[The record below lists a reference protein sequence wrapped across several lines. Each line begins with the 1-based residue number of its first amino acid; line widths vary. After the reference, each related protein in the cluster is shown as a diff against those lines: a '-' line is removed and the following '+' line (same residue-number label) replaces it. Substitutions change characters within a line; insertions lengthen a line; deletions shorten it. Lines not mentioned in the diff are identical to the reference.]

1 VSFANPIPWWA
12 LAAVVVSAAAVA
24 WLAYS
29 RWRLPLH
36 RRVILSTLRFVT
48 LLALVLFL
56 LRPVSNAPDEA
67 GRHVVVPILVD
78 TSRSMSIEDG
88 PRAADGRGA
97 RRIDRAR
104 QVIVERL
111 LPSLEQRFTVEV
123 LSFGERLA
131 AADPRQLSSSARESN
146 LEGAL
151 NAVRDRYRGRPVAG
165 IVLLS
170 DGGDTSSGAERAAAL
185 APPVFAIG
193 VGAAAA
199 GRDREVLSVT
209 AAEQTLDEARVD
221 LEVSAVSHGL
231 GTTPIE
237 LRLLENGRPIDVRR
251 SVPAADGTPV
261 REVFQVTPAR
271 GAPAVYTVETPTVPG
286 ELVPENNAR
295 SVLVQAPTRPRRVL
309 LVEGAP
315 GFEHSF
321 LRRAWTSDPGLEID
335 AVVRKGRDDRG
346 SDTFYVRAARSRSDS
361 LAAGYPATRDA
372 LFAYDALVLANVEG
386 HQFTRAQL
394 ESARAFVGRRGGGL
408 LVLGARSFLTRGL
421 VDTPLEEVLPLDL
434 SDQGGVVAAAAP
446 RGANRVSL
454 TTAGETHP
462 VMQLATGSDET
473 RRRWAALPALAS
485 ITAIGGPRPGASVLA
500 VSGGPGG
507 GPRPLVAV
515 QRFGEGRAMV
525 FAGEASW
532 RWRMMLPAADRS
544 FDTFWKQAVR
554 WIGSSAT
561 EPVHIVV
568 PQGPAPGVA
577 APLRVLVRNAAFEP
591 QPGATVDVRVT
602 APDGRSESVAA
613 VAESGADAAGRF
625 VAEYRPPAA
634 GVYRIGVD
642 ARSGATALGAAT
654 ASMLV
659 GGADLE
665 MTDPRVNRQSLE
677 RVASASGGRVI
688 GEDQAAALGDMLKGL
703 VPAAQLS
710 VRRDLWHNG
719 WSFAAI
725 LALLG
730 AEWVSRRRW
739 GMR

>member
-1 VSFANPIPWWA
+1 VSLANPIPWWA
-12 LAAVVVSAAAVA
+12 LAVVVVSAAAVA

-29 RWRLPLH
+29 RWRLPPQ
-36 RRVILSTLRFVT
+36 RRFILSTLRFVT

-56 LRPVSNAPDEA
+56 LRPVTNNPDEA
-67 GRHVVVPILVD
+67 GRQVVVPVLVD
-78 TSRSMSIEDG
+78 TSRSMSIEDTS
-88 PRAADGRGA
+88 GA
-97 RRIDRAR
+97 RRIDAAR
-104 QVIVERL
+104 QLIVDRL
-111 LPSLEQRFTVEV
+111 LPSLEPRFTVEV

-131 AADPRQLSSSARESN
+131 AADPRQLSSSARQSD

-151 NAVRDRYRGRPVAG
+151 SAVRDRYRGRPVAG

-170 DGGDTSSGAERAAAL
+170 DGGDTSSGAERAAAAL
-185 APPVFAIG
+185 PPVFAIG
-193 VGAAAA
+193 IGAPAA
-199 GRDREVLSVT
+199 GKDREVLSVT
-209 AAEQTLDEARVD
+209 AADQTLDDARVD
-221 LEVSAVSHGL
+221 LEVSAVSHGM
-231 GTTPIE
+231 GAAPIE

-251 SVPAADGTPV
+251 SVPAADGAPV

-271 GAPAVYTVETPTVPG
+271 GTAAVYTVETPAVPG

-321 LRRAWTSDPGLEID
+321 LRRAWASDAGLEID
-335 AVVRKGRDDRG
+335 AVVKKGRDDQG
-346 SDTFYVRAARSRSDS
+346 SDTYYVQAARSRSDS

-372 LFAYDALVLANVEG
+372 LFVYDALVLANVEG

-394 ESARAFVGRRGGGL
+394 ESARVFVGQRGGGL
-408 LVLGARSFLTRGL
+408 LVLGARSFLSRGL
-421 VDTPLEEVLPLDL
+421 VETPLEEVLPLDL
-434 SDQGGVVAAAAP
+434 SDQGGVVTAAAP
-446 RGANRVSL
+446 RAANRVSL
-454 TTAGETHP
+454 TAAGETHP
-462 VMQLATGSDET
+462 VMQLVPGLEET
-473 RRRWAALPALAS
+473 RKRWEALPALSS
-485 ITAIGGPRPGASVLA
+485 IAAVGGPRPGASVLA
-500 VSGGPGG
+500 VSSGPGG
-507 GPRPLVAV
+507 TPRPLIAV

-544 FDTFWKQAVR
+544 FDTFWKQALR
-554 WIGSSAT
+554 WIASSAT
-561 EPVHIVV
+561 DPVHIVV
-568 PQGPAPGVA
+568 PQGSAPGLP

-591 QPGATVDVRVT
+591 QPGATVAVRVT

-625 VAEYRPPAA
+625 VAEYRPAAA
-634 GVYRIGVD
+634 GVYRISVE
-642 ARSGATALGAAT
+642 AKSGAAALGTAT

-665 MTDPRVNRQSLE
+665 MTDPRLNRQSLA
-677 RVASASGGRVI
+677 RVASASGGRVV
-688 GEDQAAALGDMLKGL
+688 GEDQLGALGDMLKGL

-710 VRRDLWHNG
+710 VRRDLWHNA

-725 LALLG
+725 LVLLG
-730 AEWVSRRRW
+730 AEWVLRRRW